1 MEAKLPA
8 AADQCLQDGR
18 LRLPALARAVIDRAG
33 QRMAFASRVDFDV
46 GRSAGTR
53 NAGAALLNARRSLAE
68 VYVREMERSL
78 DQPEDVAAAPPY
90 AGTVDIW
97 LDEGLA
103 ERLDLAHLRDAA
115 EIACRSEQIEF
126 EALFSG
132 ACGEHV
138 VREGSPLRLE
148 AHALCLATA
157 FRSIPV
163 RRAVRD
169 AWFTHVG
176 EALGIE
182 LGAFYTSLGRVLQRG
197 GAKEAQFAPPYVG
210 GRRFVSWG
218 PVVKRA

>member
-1 MEAKLPA
+1 MEIKLPS
-8 AADQCLQDGR
+8 AADQCLQDAR
-18 LRLPALARAVIDRAG
+18 LRLPTLARAVIDRAG
-33 QRMAFASRVDFDV
+33 QRMAFASRLDFDV
-46 GRSAGTR
+46 RRSAGTR
-53 NAGAALLNARRSLAE
+53 NAGAALLKVRHSLAE
-68 VYVREMERSL
+68 AYVREMERSIE
-78 DQPEDVAAAPPY
+78 QHEEIAPAPEC

-103 ERLDLAHLRDAA
+103 ERLDLAHLQDAA

-126 EALFSG
+126 EALFAG
-132 ACGEHV
+132 ARGEHV
-138 VREGSPLRLE
+138 VREGSPLRPE
-148 AHALCLATA
+148 VHAHCLATA

-163 RRAVRD
+163 RRVVRD

-182 LGAFYTSLGRVLQRG
+182 LGAFYTGLGRVLQRG